1 MGVWFFIK
9 VVGNMVLINFFIA
22 IVNQSYETCLCRYAL
37 MSLKIKVDFIVE
49 RESMMRK
56 KELTNID
63 WFPNFIVLRRKADE
77 SESSN
82 DW

>member
-1 MGVWFFIK
+1 MI
-9 VVGNMVLINFFIA
+9 VGNIVFMNFIIA
-22 IVNQSYETCLCRYAL
+22 VVNQSYERC
-37 MSLKIKVDFIVE
+37 MSKRMAQQLKMKVDMIVE
-49 RESMMRK
+49 RESMMSK
-56 KELTNID
+56 NELKSSD